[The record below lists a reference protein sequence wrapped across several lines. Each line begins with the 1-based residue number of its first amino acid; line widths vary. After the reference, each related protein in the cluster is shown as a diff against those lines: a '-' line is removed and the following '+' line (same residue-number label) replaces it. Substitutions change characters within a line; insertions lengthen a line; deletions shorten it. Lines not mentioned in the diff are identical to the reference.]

1 MELGDLCRAIDGQI
15 SKCAHFPNEQV
26 AAAPANLLHPR
37 MRLLRLASLIVGIVP
52 IAHLQAF
59 LYLYQ
64 VCEALAY
71 THSMGIIHR
80 WSASAAPHAISCHVH

>member
-1 MELGDLCRAIDGQI
+1 
-15 SKCAHFPNEQV
+15 
-26 AAAPANLLHPR
+26 
-37 MRLLRLASLIVGIVP
+37 MRPLRLAFLILDIAP

-80 WSASAAPHAISCHVH
+80 CPPPPCAPLRVPK

>member
-1 MELGDLCRAIDGQI
+1 
-15 SKCAHFPNEQV
+15 
-26 AAAPANLLHPR
+26 
-37 MRLLRLASLIVGIVP
+37 MRPLRLAFLILDIPP

-80 WSASAAPHAISCHVH
+80 WSASAAPHVMPCALMQFEGTLSPRTFS